1 MVPRFRSLRVRGPHP
16 LGRVPRFAS
25 LRDFILCRNWFARSV
40 PYLQSAERSDTE
52 QRLRRHFKDSFAYNS
67 PDFLLGQNYTL
78 KKTESPH

>member
-1 MVPRFRSLRVRGPHP
+1 MVPRFR
-16 LGRVPRFAS
+16 S
-25 LRDFILCRNWFARSV
+25 LRDFILCRNWFLRSV

-52 QRLRRHFKDSFAYNS
+52 QRLRRHYKESFAYNP